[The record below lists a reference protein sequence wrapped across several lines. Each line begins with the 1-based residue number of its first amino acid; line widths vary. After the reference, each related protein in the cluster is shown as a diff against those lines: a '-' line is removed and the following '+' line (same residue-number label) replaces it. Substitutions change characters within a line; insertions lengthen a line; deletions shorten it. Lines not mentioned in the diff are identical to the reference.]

1 MISRPNPRMHPG
13 PSTRSLVQPLLLVL
27 LTPVLVAVLL
37 PGCSK
42 SENEVVLY
50 VSLDEAYSRD
60 FMDAFKKKTGITV
73 KFLTDSEATKTTGL
87 VTKILGEK
95 ARPRCDV
102 FWNNE
107 IVQTIYL
114 KRSGCLAPFS
124 SESAKDIPE
133 AFKDPEGFWVG
144 FAARARV
151 IIYNKN
157 RVKAPLPTGL
167 EDLLDPRWAG
177 TVSLARPLN
186 GTTATHAAVLWA
198 HRGPEATKKFF
209 KGLDANRVKR
219 CAGNAHVMR
228 EVSEGNLAW
237 GFTDTDDFHV
247 ALLDGKPVGLLFPD
261 TGGEGTLLIPNTV
274 CMIKNG
280 PNPENARKLI
290 DYILSREVETTL
302 AQGRSAQIPV
312 RDGVPRPTGLEG
324 LDAMKPMKVNWPKVG
339 SVFEAC
345 QMWLKDYVTGK

>member
-1 MISRPNPRMHPG
+1 
-13 PSTRSLVQPLLLVL
+13 
-27 LTPVLVAVLL
+27 LL

-50 VSLDEAYSRD
+50 VSLDEAYSRQLMD
-60 FMDAFKKKTGITV
+60 TFMKKTGITV

-114 KRSGCLAPFS
+114 KRNGCLAPFV
-124 SESAKDIPE
+124 SESAKDIPD
-133 AFKDPEGFWVG
+133 AFKDPEGYWVG

-177 TVSLARPLN
+177 VVSLARPLN

-198 HRGPEATKKFF
+198 SRGPEATQTFF
-209 KGLDANRVKR
+209 KGLETNKVKR

-247 ALLDGKPVGLLFPD
+247 ALKDKKPVDLVFPD
-261 TGGEGTLLIPNTV
+261 TKGEGTLLIPNTV

-280 PNPENARKLI
+280 PNPENALKLI
-290 DYILSREVETTL
+290 DYILSREVETIL

-312 RDGVPRPTGLEG
+312 RNGIPRPTGLKG
-324 LDAMKPMKVNWPKVG
+324 LDAMKPMKVDWPKVG
-339 SVFEAC
+339 SVFEGC
-345 QMWLKDYVTGK
+345 QEWLKEFVTGK